1 MKNAAVILVLT
12 MFSYMGC
19 APQKSF
25 VKNPPFEVGEAVC
38 YNWVGGRA
46 ESGKGTVVSIPLSGE
61 SIENITFKQLFF
73 RGKATNIKL
82 EKIESGWVAKG
93 NFYETKTE
101 KPDRIM
107 HSDAEKEV
115 GNQPP
120 MIPEKIPF
128 ELADNEGVISYIE
141 GEIVKYVKL
150 KDVKETKQK
159 IRQ

>member
-1 MKNAAVILVLT
+1 MKNATVILVLT

-46 ESGKGTVVSIPLSGE
+46 ESGKGTVVSIPLSSE
-61 SIENITFKQLFF
+61 SIENITFQQLFF
-73 RGKATNIKL
+73 RGKATNIKT
-82 EKIESGWVAKG
+82 EKMESGWVLKG
-93 NFYETKTE
+93 NFYDAKME

-107 HSDAEKEV
+107 HSDSGKEV

-120 MIPEKIPF
+120 MIPKKIPF
-128 ELADNEGVISYIE
+128 ELSENEAVISYIE
-141 GEIVKYVKL
+141 EETIKYVKL
-150 KDVKETKQK
+150 KDVKQTKQK